1 MKGQLIFGIL
11 LLGAHFGF
19 SFPNEHQRIIN
30 GNLAVAKQFPYQV
43 FYDVLDL
50 SNLLMPIW
58 AAKCGGSLISKRII
72 LTAAHCFREP
82 NIYAIKIYFGT
93 LDKSNQS
100 EIGQHQLLVNRANV
114 VIHEEFGIVGSFND
128 IALIKLPIDIAFNE
142 YIRPVKL
149 PQIGIIYPTE
159 AIASGWGSIRADE
172 TNIYDNKLRYTQ
184 MQILSHAEC
193 LEQHRKNFIISSIIC
208 LAPSQNAPCG
218 GDSGGPLT
226 VSHEGDIILLGITSY
241 GFTTKCTDEFPEI
254 YTRVAS
260 YLNWIHDNAGAHN
273 LEV

>member
-19 SFPNEHQRIIN
+19 SFLNEHQRIIN

-43 FYDVLDL
+43 FYDFLNV
-50 SNLLMPIW
+50 SNLHMPRW
-58 AAKCGGSLISKRII
+58 ARNCGGSLISKRII
-72 LTAAHCFREP
+72 LTAAHCFDKP
-82 NIYAIKIYFGT
+82 NLYPIKIYFGAV
-93 LDKSNQS
+93 DISNQR

-114 VIHEEFGIVGSFND
+114 VIHEEYDKVKIYND

-159 AIASGWGSIRADE
+159 AIASGWGSIRANGTD
-172 TNIYDNKLRYTQ
+172 IYDYKLRYSH

-193 LEQHRKNFIISSIIC
+193 MEQLPEKFPFSSIIC
-208 LAPSQNAPCG
+208 LAPSQNAPCR

-226 VSHEGDIILLGITSY
+226 VSHEGDIVLLGITSY
-241 GFTTKCTDEFPEI
+241 GITEDCTDEFPEV